1 MEKKNFFFFLKE
13 FYLRFEIVRQF
24 VASCA
29 EEISFHYWSTIVK
42 WISLSKTTG
51 YFLSQ
56 SLPAHHI
63 EMTHLQTERRRRLP
77 SSLPWTTH
85 THIFFFLYLS
95 FFKRARR
102 FIFILF
108 FFFHGVFWKCIRVQ
122 PFTGCCC
129 CCCLI
134 RNYRLTG
141 RGWKLYFGI
150 MLLLFFPSPSLL
162 ASSSSSSFFTGF
174 LFFFRV
180 IHMNTSAAAAAAVQG
195 VVHNDHLTGRVEKK
209 KKKKNK
215 ARHRLA

>member
-1 MEKKNFFFFLKE
+1 M
-13 FYLRFEIVRQF
+13 
-24 VASCA
+24 ASCA

-42 WISLSKTTG
+42 WISLSKATG

-108 FFFHGVFWKCIRVQ
+108 LFHGVFWKCIRVQ

-129 CCCLI
+129 CLI
-134 RNYRLTG
+134 RNNRLTG

-162 ASSSSSSFFTGF
+162 ASSSSSSFFYWF
-174 LFFFRV
+174 SLLFPGHSYEY
-180 IHMNTSAAAAAAVQG
+180 ISSSSSSSARRRAQRSPDG
-195 VVHNDHLTGRVEKK
+195 SSGKK
-209 KKKKNK
+209 EEEEE
-215 ARHRLA
+215 